1 MNNENELMMRFVYFF
16 INIDL
21 NNINQL
27 QQLWNQFW
35 GFQPYR
41 SWNPQNWFWWIN
53 PERCVIYFIL
63 CDF

>member
-35 GFQPYR
+35 
-41 SWNPQNWFWWIN
+41 WIN